1 VGRSLQTTGGGL
13 VVVEHRVS
21 TWLPVVDRVVVLTP
35 RGVLADGEPGR
46 VLRDRGAELAA
57 AGIWVPGLP
66 PAAPARHRPPHEVV
80 ELAHALAVGRDGVVV
95 RDGLELAVR
104 SGEVL
109 TITGPNG
116 SGKSTIGLTLAGLLP
131 PLAGRID
138 AFGRGAPHRW
148 RSRELLPL
156 IGTVFQNPE
165 HQFVAPTVRDEL
177 EVGPRALK
185 RPVDHIDELLERLRL
200 TALARAN
207 PFTLS
212 GGEQRRLSVATALA
226 TAPRML
232 VFDEPTFG
240 QDATTWAELV
250 ALIGE
255 LADEGRA
262 VLAMTHDLE
271 FVEALSDRRIELT

>member
-1 VGRSLQTTGGGL
+1 
-13 VVVEHRVS
+13 
-21 TWLPVVDRVVVLTP
+21 
-35 RGVLADGEPGR
+35 
-46 VLRDRGAELAA
+46 
-57 AGIWVPGLP
+57 
-66 PAAPARHRPPHEVV
+66 
-80 ELAHALAVGRDGVVV
+80 
-95 RDGLELAVR
+95 VR

-131 PLAGRID
+131 PLAGRLD

-148 RSRELLPL
+148 RSRDLLPL
-156 IGTVFQNPE
+156 IGSVFQNPE
-165 HQFVAPTVRDEL
+165 HQFVAATVQEEL
-177 EVGPRALK
+177 EVGPRAMK
-185 RPVDHIDELLERLRL
+185 RPVEVGELMERLRL
-200 TALARAN
+200 TKLARAN

-232 VFDEPTFG
+232 VLDEPTFG

-250 ALIGE
+250 ALISG

-262 VLAMTHDLE
+262 VLAMTHDPE
-271 FVEALSDRRIELT
+271 FVEALSDRRIELS